1 MDSTP
6 PPSDQPATPPAEQAP
21 PPPQQY
27 APQYAAP
34 SAYGSAP
41 PRPAMVTAAGVIM
54 IIFGAILCLFGVLFL
69 IGGAFVGG
77 SGAQFENQLPGI
89 GVTAGAVAGVIIVF
103 AFIFLALGILDIVAG
118 ASVMS
123 GRGWARITGIV
134 LAAIF
139 ALFSLLGLGSS
150 SQNGGI
156 VITLLVIAGNAF
168 VIWALATTGA
178 WFASRAR

>member
-1 MDSTP
+1 
-6 PPSDQPATPPAEQAP
+6 
-21 PPPQQY
+21 
-27 APQYAAP
+27 
-34 SAYGSAP
+34 
-41 PRPAMVTAAGVIM
+41 MVTAAGVIM

-77 SGAQFENQLPGI
+77 SGARFENELPGV

-103 AFIFLALGILDIVAG
+103 AFIFLALGILNIVAG
-118 ASVMS
+118 ANVFG

-139 ALFSLLGLGSS
+139 AVFSLLGIGGS

-156 VITLLVIAGNAF
+156 VITLLVIAGNVF

-178 WFASRAR
+178 WFAARAR